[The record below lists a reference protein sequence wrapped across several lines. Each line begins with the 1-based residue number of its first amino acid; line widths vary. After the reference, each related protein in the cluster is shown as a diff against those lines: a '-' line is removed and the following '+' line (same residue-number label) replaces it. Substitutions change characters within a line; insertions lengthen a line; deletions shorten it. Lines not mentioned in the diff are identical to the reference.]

1 MANESLKRLKD
12 TLIQTKKYTGLNINT
27 DSLDK
32 LRTSVN
38 QMIDVMN
45 QTRPVGPNASAG
57 NISGT
62 TCGSFVN
69 TKYTKPTVSLGE
81 LEEHVNKMP
90 IEACSLVVASV
101 CSCVNR
107 TFLSPCDCENRISCL
122 CHSRDMCDCQGNTTS
137 CPCNGQGCDC
147 NHRGWHK
154 CDCDD
159 RGCTCNGQT
168 TCSCNNRTICNCVE
182 NIGPSCNGRTN
193 QPTCP
198 CNGRCS
204 CNTEKR
210 FT

>member
-1 MANESLKRLKD
+1 MLLLANESLKRLKD

-38 QMIDVMN
+38 QMTDVMN
-45 QTRPVGPNASAG
+45 QTRPGDPNTTVG

-90 IEACSLVVASV
+90 IEACSSVVAAV
-101 CSCVNR
+101 CNCVNR
-107 TFLSPCDCENRISCL
+107 TFLSPCDCENRTLCL
-122 CHSRDMCDCQGNTTS
+122 CSIRELCNCHGRTYSCNCKGDCSGNARVSCECRSRCECNARGYSDCPSRTACEWLNAAVY
-137 CPCNGQGCDC
+137 
-147 NHRGWHK
+147 
-154 CDCDD
+154 
-159 RGCTCNGQT
+159 
-168 TCSCNNRTICNCVE
+168 TCS
-182 NIGPSCNGRTN
+182 GREN
-193 QPTCP
+193 QPLCP